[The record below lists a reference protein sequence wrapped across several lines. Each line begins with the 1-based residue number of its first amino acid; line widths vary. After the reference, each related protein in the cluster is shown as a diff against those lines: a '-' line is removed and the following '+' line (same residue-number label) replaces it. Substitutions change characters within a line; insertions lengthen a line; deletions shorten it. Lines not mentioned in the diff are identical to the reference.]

1 MPSFTIE
8 TDSPEATA
16 ALGAALGKLLRK
28 GDIICLAGPLGA
40 GKTVFVRGLAEGL
53 GVEEIVSS
61 PGFVIVHEH
70 RASGRRKPRGAR
82 SPTGPVPFYHI
93 DLYRL
98 TPDQT
103 LDIGLETYF
112 EGQGVCAVEWADHLA
127 TSFELDCLEIT
138 FSFGTREEAR
148 VLRAKAKA
156 QGRRRG
162 AASAEQ
168 RGARLLEEFR
178 RAAKT
183 VSVRARRSSDGQAR
197 TAHSPRHSRG
207 SGCP

>member
-1 MPSFTIE
+1 MPSFTIQ

-70 RASGRRKPRGAR
+70 RVFGRRKPRGAR
-82 SPTGPVPFYHI
+82 SLTGPVPFYHI

-98 TPDQT
+98 TPEQT
-103 LDIGLETYF
+103 LGIGLETYF
-112 EGQGVCAVEWADHLA
+112 ERPGICAVEWADHLA
-127 TSFELDCLEIT
+127 PSFELDCLAIT
-138 FSFGTREEAR
+138 FSFGERDQSR
-148 VLRAKAKA
+148 VLRA
-156 QGRRRG
+156 
-162 AASAEQ
+162 SAETP
-168 RGARLLEEFR
+168 RAPHLLEEFR
-178 RAAKT
+178 LAARSISDKLR
-183 VSVRARRSSDGQAR
+183 SVAGG
-197 TAHSPRHSRG
+197 P
-207 SGCP
+207 